1 MNKTKRSRRTV
12 IENKPV
18 VMHWGKGST
27 RIAEWEVQTAGCK
40 MDFKGVLYHV
50 GNIAYIVISVDGV

>member
-1 MNKTKRSRRTV
+1 MFTSLGAWYGAG
-12 IENKPV
+12 E
-18 VMHWGKGST
+18 WG
-27 RIAEWEVQTAGCK
+27 VQTAGCK